1 MNANEVKILAER
13 HGLQALKEIT
23 FNEIGLDFQIAFAK
37 GQNEDSWVLRIPRRD
52 NMLAQIEHEAQIL
65 KLMKRRL
72 KISVPD
78 WKCVS
83 SELIAYPLLKNP
95 PAISVDG
102 ATHQMTWNMDS
113 KSKKFVSSL
122 AAILV
127 DLHQTP
133 IEEAVAE
140 GLTLHSPEQVRLRV
154 SEDLQRVKLE
164 LGISTQKEKQLQAWI
179 DNESLWPP
187 FSVLVHGD
195 LYAGHTLVE
204 KDGKITGMN
213 DWSEAKIN
221 DPSLD
226 FVGHLA
232 VFGEESLANLI
243 SEYQRA
249 GGTVWPSLFNHTKE
263 RNSASFLSFA
273 IFALNAGKD
282 DLIATAKKQ
291 CLT

>member
-113 KSKKFVSSL
+113 KSKKFVS
-122 AAILV
+122 
-127 DLHQTP
+127 
-133 IEEAVAE
+133 
-140 GLTLHSPEQVRLRV
+140 V
-154 SEDLQRVKLE
+154 SGDLQRVKLE
-164 LGISTQKEKQLQAWI
+164 LGISTQEEKRLQAWI

-204 KDGKITGMN
+204 KDGKITGMI